1 MNPVRP
7 WRTGRDRSGEPRT
20 ILAVRRSAVVV
31 LVCLAAAVA
40 IAVTALA
47 VTPRAAVAPDAER
60 SPAVAESTTVA
71 PSSAD
76 VGAGGAASAEPASAT
91 APPPPEASKEAGG
104 DTSNSAPTPT
114 AAAESAIV
122 RGSVDRTS
130 LALTATYTVRA
141 TLGWSDRR
149 LRVATTI
156 HVRNTSGGGI
166 DRLELNTVAARL
178 GSMRLGTV
186 TVDGT
191 RRRATVSDQTITVP
205 LGGVLPARASTVIR
219 VAYAATLR
227 STVAGTTWLFTQAN
241 GIVGAYRWIPW
252 ISRATSFDRPNH
264 GDPFVTPVSPDIT
277 VTIAS
282 DRVLRYATTGVRV
295 LTSVDGRSQTFHATN
310 VRDFVLTAAPDYRWL
325 TATVGRTTVRV
336 AYRPGAPASAML
348 AAARRAIRRMSAL
361 LVPYPYRIYTV
372 AQSPGGFGMEGPQI
386 AWIPTGIA
394 AANVAYLVTH
404 ETAHQWFYGLVGNDQ
419 SRQPWVDEAAADFLA
434 RYVLASRRSSRCA
447 QGRLDLTIYRY
458 PSTCYYE
465 VVYIQG
471 GNLIDDLRRRL
482 GSTLFWTTMREY
494 VVAHRYGLVGNT
506 TLLDALDAASPRD
519 LSRVYRSRFPSA
531 Y

>member
-47 VTPRAAVAPDAER
+47 VTPRTAVAPDIEA
-60 SPAVAESTTVA
+60 SAAVAESATVA
-71 PSSAD
+71 PPSD
-76 VGAGGAASAEPASAT
+76 VGQRGAASHEPASAT

-104 DTSNSAPTPT
+104 DTSNSEPTPT
-114 AAAESAIV
+114 AAAELAIV

-149 LRVATTI
+149 AGGAATPI

-178 GSMRLGTV
+178 GSMHLGTV

-191 RRRATVSDQTITVP
+191 PRRATVRDQTITVP
-205 LGGVLPARASTVIR
+205 LGGVLPARASTV
-219 VAYAATLR
+219 VTVVYSATLL
-227 STVAGTTWLFTQAN
+227 STIGGTTWLFTRAN

-252 ISRATSFDRPNH
+252 VSRATPFDRPNH

-295 LTSVDGRSQTFHATN
+295 ATSADGRSQTFHAAN

-348 AAARRAIRRMSAL
+348 GAARRAIRRMGAL
-361 LVPYPYRIYTV
+361 LVPYPYSVYTV
-372 AQSPGGFGMEGPQI
+372 AESPGGFGMEGPQI

-404 ETAHQWFYGLVGNDQ
+404 ETAHQWFYGLVGNHQ
-419 SRQPWVDEAAADFLA
+419 ARQPWV
-434 RYVLASRRSSRCA
+434 
-447 QGRLDLTIYRY
+447 
-458 PSTCYYE
+458 
-465 VVYIQG
+465 
-471 GNLIDDLRRRL
+471 
-482 GSTLFWTTMREY
+482 
-494 VVAHRYGLVGNT
+494 
-506 TLLDALDAASPRD
+506 
-519 LSRVYRSRFPSA
+519 
-531 Y
+531 